1 VFPTS
6 SGTSDAF
13 RIALVAY
20 AKSIGAALP
29 SSVQTLGNR

>member
-1 VFPTS
+1 MTPAVPPTP
-6 SGTSDAF
+6 F
-13 RIALVAY
+13 RIALLAY